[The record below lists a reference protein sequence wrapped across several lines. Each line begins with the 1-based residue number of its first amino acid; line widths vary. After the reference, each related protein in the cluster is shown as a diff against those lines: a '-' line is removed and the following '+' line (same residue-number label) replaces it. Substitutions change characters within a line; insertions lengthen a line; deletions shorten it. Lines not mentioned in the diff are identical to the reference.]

1 MLSWSAI
8 LSPQEWAQH
17 TFGEVKLKD
26 QRRTER
32 AVQVAEALAREPG
45 ASLPRQLGQR
55 KEVQAAYRFLQN
67 HQVSYE
73 ALLRPH
79 LEQTRAAYEPLAVV
93 LLIQDTTE
101 LDYQAHRKTSGL
113 GPIGN
118 GRHQGFLLQTVLAV
132 EAQTGDLLGIAQQEP
147 FVRQPA
153 PKGERYSERVKR
165 ERESQVWERA
175 VRAIGAPGDPEQQV
189 WVHVGDRY
197 SDIYPLF
204 LECRKQQTHFVIRA
218 AQDRCVDVRVQEPPP
233 PLARRKKHKAGD
245 PPQAHLFETVRSWVA
260 VEEQDLEV
268 AAEHERKARTAH
280 VAISY
285 GPLRLLAPD
294 KQEHEL
300 PSLDL
305 WVVRVWEVD
314 APEGVEPLEWVLLS
328 SLPVETVEQAWER
341 VGWYRRRWIV
351 EDYHQ
356 ALKTGCRVEERQV
369 ESYEGLRRLLGLLAP
384 LAVRLLQ
391 LRTLARQ
398 QPERL
403 AAEVLP
409 AEVLEVVA
417 LKTGGQPTGMTVEQ
431 CAKRIA
437 QLGGYQGRRSDG
449 PPGWKTL
456 WHGWLKI
463 QTLLEGVQLARQ
475 VLLE

>member
-1 MLSWSAI
+1 MLTWNATM
-8 LSPQEWAQH
+8 SPQEWAQRTYGSVH
-17 TFGEVKLKD
+17 VGDE
-26 QRRTER
+26 RRRER
-32 AVQVAEALAREPG
+32 AVQLAEALAREPNV
-45 ASLPRQLGQR
+45 SLPKQLDQR
-55 KEVQAAYRFLQN
+55 RERQAASRLLAN
-67 HQVSYE
+67 HKVSYE
-73 ALLRPH
+73 ELVRPH
-79 LEQTRAAYEPLAVV
+79 VQQTREAMRHLPVV

-132 EAQTGDLLGIAQQEP
+132 EPQTGEVLGIAHQEP

-175 VRAIGAPGDPEQQV
+175 VRAIGAPPEPQQQL

-204 LECRKQQTHFVIRA
+204 LACRQQQTHFVIRA
-218 AQDRCVDVRVQEPPP
+218 AQDRCVDERVQEPPA
-233 PLARRKKHKAGD
+233 PLRRRKHKAGD
-245 PPQAHLFETVRSWVA
+245 PPQAHLFETVRGWAA
-260 VEEQDLEV
+260 VDERDLEV
-268 AAEHERKARTAH
+268 PAEHERKARTAR
-280 VAISY
+280 VALSY

-300 PSLDL
+300 PSLDV
-305 WVVRVWEVD
+305 WVVRVWEIN
-314 APEGVEPLEWVLLS
+314 APEGVEPLEWVLLT
-328 SLPVETVEQAWER
+328 SLPVETVAQAWER

-356 ALKTGCRVEERQV
+356 ALKTGCRMEERQLGN
-369 ESYEGLRRLLGLLAP
+369 YEGLRRFMGLLAP

-398 QPERL
+398 QPERP

-409 AEVLEVVA
+409 AEMIQVVA
-417 LKTGGQPTGMTVEQ
+417 LKTGSQAAGMTVEQ
-431 CAKRIA
+431 CVKRIA

>member
-1 MLSWSAI
+1 MLNWEAVM
-8 LSPQEWAQH
+8 SPEQWAQA
-17 TFGEVKLKD
+17 TFGEVRLRD
-26 QRRTER
+26 ERRTKR
-32 AVQVAEALAREPG
+32 AVRLAEAIAREPG
-45 ASLPRQLGQR
+45 VSLPKQVGSR
-55 KEVQAAYRFLQN
+55 KEVKATYRFLQSG
-67 HQVSYE
+67 QVSYE
-73 ALLRPH
+73 ALIRPH
-79 LEQTRAAYEPLAVV
+79 VQHTRAQMAQLPVV

-101 LDYQAHRKTSGL
+101 LDYQAHRQTSGL

-132 EAQTGDLLGIAQQEP
+132 EPSSGELLGIAQQEP

-153 PKGERYSERVKR
+153 PQGERYSERVKR

-175 VRAIGAPGDPEQQV
+175 VQAIGAPAEPEQQV

-197 SDIYPLF
+197 SDIYTLF
-204 LECRKQQTHFVIRA
+204 LACRQQQTHFVIRA
-218 AQDRCVDVRVQEPPP
+218 AQDRCVDERVEEVAP
-233 PLARRKKHKAGD
+233 PLKRRKRKAGD
-245 PPQAHLFETVRSWVA
+245 PPQAHLWETVRGWA
-260 VEEQDLEV
+260 ACDEQDLEV
-268 AAEHERKARTAH
+268 PAEHARKARTAR
-280 VAISY
+280 VALSF

-294 KQEHEL
+294 KREHEL
-300 PSLDL
+300 PSLDV
-305 WVVRVWEVD
+305 WVVRVWELH
-314 APEGVEPLEWVLLS
+314 APEGVEPLEWVLLT

-356 ALKTGCRVEERQV
+356 ALKTGCRMEERQI

-384 LAVRLLQ
+384 TAVRLLQ

-398 QPERL
+398 QPERP
-403 AAEVLP
+403 AAEILP
-409 AEVLEVVA
+409 TEVVQLVA
-417 LKTGGQPTGMTVEQ
+417 LKTGGQAAGMTVEQ
-431 CAKRIA
+431 CVKRIA

-463 QTLLEGVQLARQ
+463 QTWLEGVHLAPQ